1 MSAGFL
7 VKLRPTGPWRIGPD
21 SGDRDRV
28 DLVYHSDAVYS
39 AVTHAMLRLGH
50 GEEWLEDTAAS
61 GNGPAVRFTSCY
73 PFHRNTL
80 LITPPRTHW
89 PPPPSV
95 KLRYQSVRFVPLSF
109 LEGML
114 SEQPIQ
120 EDRWIVD
127 GPSECLLPSGKA
139 ALGSPFR
146 VVRRS
151 RAAVDR
157 LESGRVEAHTT
168 ACLEFAEGAGLWLA
182 AAFRDDAAREQWAG
196 RLRAALRL
204 LADSGFGGER
214 SHGWGRAEQPEIS
227 EGLLPGLI
235 VTPPA
240 QAEGTESA
248 YWLLSLFSPAASD
261 TVDWKRG
268 SYATVVRS
276 GRVESAAGSGGEKQ
290 RAPMLVEGSVLIA
303 ASEPR
308 GAARDVAP
316 AGFPHPVFR
325 SGFAFT
331 ISIPWRSAV

>member
-1 MSAGFL
+1 MPAGFL

-39 AVTHAMLRLGH
+39 AVTQGMLLLGH
-50 GEEWLEDTAAS
+50 IEDWLADTAAS
-61 GNGPAVRFTSCY
+61 ENGPAVCFTSCY

-89 PPPPSV
+89 PPLPSA
-95 KLRYQSVRFVPLSF
+95 KLRYQGVRFVPLSF
-109 LEGML
+109 IEGLL
-114 SEQPIQ
+114 SDQAIQ

-127 GPSECLLPSGKA
+127 GASKCLLPIGKA

-146 VVRRS
+146 VVQRS

-157 LESGRVEAHTT
+157 LESGRVETHAT

-182 AAFRDDAAREQWAG
+182 VGFRDDDARERWSD
-196 RLRAALRL
+196 RVRAALRL

-227 EGLLPGLI
+227 EGELPGLI
-235 VTPPA
+235 VNAPPHMEG
-240 QAEGTESA
+240 AESGF
-248 YWLLSLFSPAASD
+248 WLLSLFSPAAGD

-268 SYATVVRS
+268 SYATVVRT
-276 GRVESAAGSGGEKQ
+276 GRVESPSGSGGEKR
-290 RAPMLVEGSVLIA
+290 RASMIVEGSVLIA
-303 ASEPR
+303 ASEPH

-316 AGFPHPVFR
+316 TGFPHPVFR
-325 SGFAFT
+325 SGFAFA
-331 ISIPWRSAV
+331 ISIPWRPGV